1 MGLFR
6 RRKKPFQVPN
16 RRDPEAD
23 HVRVVALSMHF
34 EGKRVLRD
42 IDLGVKRGE
51 VFVVMGPSGCGKT
64 TLLKHICGL
73 LPPDLGTVYMDGRD
87 IYLLPEDDL
96 NRLRRRMGMSFQ
108 GGALINSMSVL
119 DNVKLPIRESTELP
133 DALVTT
139 LARIK
144 LDMVGLLHAAHLL
157 PGDLSGGMRKRAAV
171 ARAMALDPDIL
182 FFDEP
187 TSGLDP
193 IMAAELDNLVLKL
206 NQVFHITM
214 VVVTHDLASAFTI
227 ADRIAMLKDGRVLAL
242 GTREEIQASRNPEVQ
257 AFIRRSI
264 EEAGEQ
270 GVDFTKYLV
279 R

>member
-1 MGLFR
+1 MDLFR
-6 RRKKPFQVPN
+6 RRRKGFRIPDSVKPG
-16 RRDPEAD
+16 AD
-23 HVRVVALSMHF
+23 HLRVVALSMHF
-34 EGKRVLRD
+34 EGRRVLHD
-42 IDLGVKRGE
+42 IDLGIRRGE

-64 TLLKHICGL
+64 TLLKHVCGL
-73 LPPDLGTVYMDGRD
+73 LPPDLGTVFINGRD
-87 IYLLPEDDL
+87 LYLLPEDDL
-96 NRLRRRMGMSFQ
+96 NKLRRRMGMSFQ

-119 DNVKLPIRESTELP
+119 DNVKLPIEESTDLP
-133 DALVTT
+133 DPLVTT

-144 LDMVGLLHAAHLL
+144 LDMVGLLHASHLL

-171 ARAMALDPDIL
+171 ARAMALDPEIL

-206 NQVFHITM
+206 NHVFRITM

>member
-6 RRKKPFQVPN
+6 RKRKDFQVPFS
-16 RRDPEAD
+16 RDPEAD
-23 HVRVVALSMHF
+23 HLRVVALSMHF
-34 EGKRVLRD
+34 EGKRVLHD
-42 IDLGVKRGE
+42 IDLGIKRGE

-64 TLLKHICGL
+64 TLLKHLCGL
-73 LPPDLGTVYMDGRD
+73 LPPDLGTVYLDGRD
-87 IYLLPEDDL
+87 IFLLPEDEL
-96 NRLRRRMGMSFQ
+96 NELRRKMGMSFQ
-108 GGALINSMSVL
+108 GGALINSMTVL
-119 DNVKLPIRESTELP
+119 DNVKLPIKESTDLS
-133 DALVTT
+133 DSLATT
-139 LARIK
+139 LARVK

-157 PGDLSGGMRKRAAV
+157 PADLSGGMRKRAAV

-206 NQVFHITM
+206 NQVFRITM
-214 VVVTHDLASAFTI
+214 IVVTHDLASAFTI
-227 ADRIAMLKDGRVLAL
+227 ADRIAMLKGGRVLAL
-242 GTREEIQASRNPEVQ
+242 GTKEDIQASRNPEVQ

-264 EEAGEQ
+264 EEAG
-270 GVDFTKYLV
+270 GKGMDFTKYLV

>member
-1 MGLFR
+1 M
-6 RRKKPFQVPN
+6 
-16 RRDPEAD
+16 
-23 HVRVVALSMHF
+23 
-34 EGKRVLRD
+34 
-42 IDLGVKRGE
+42 
-51 VFVVMGPSGCGKT
+51 
-64 TLLKHICGL
+64 
-73 LPPDLGTVYMDGRD
+73 
-87 IYLLPEDDL
+87 
-96 NRLRRRMGMSFQ
+96 
-108 GGALINSMSVL
+108 
-119 DNVKLPIRESTELP
+119 KLPIKESTDLP
-133 DALVTT
+133 DALITT
-139 LARIK
+139 QARVK

-171 ARAMALDPDIL
+171 ARAMALDPEIL

-206 NQVFHITM
+206 NQVFRITM

>member
-6 RRKKPFQVPN
+6 RRKKRFQVPSE
-16 RRDPEAD
+16 RVPEAD

-34 EGKRVLRD
+34 EGKRVLRE
-42 IDLGVKRGE
+42 IDLGIKRGE

-73 LPPDLGTVYMDGRD
+73 LPPDLGTVYLDGRD
-87 IYLLPEDDL
+87 IYLLPEDEL
-96 NRLRRRMGMSFQ
+96 NLLRRRMGMSFQ

-119 DNVKLPIRESTELP
+119 DNVKLPIEESTSLP

-139 LARIK
+139 QARIK

-171 ARAMALDPDIL
+171 ARAMALDPEIL

-206 NQVFHITM
+206 NQVFRITM
-214 VVVTHDLASAFTI
+214 VMVTHDLASAFTV
-227 ADRIAMLKDGRVLAL
+227 ADRIAMLKEGRVLAL
-242 GTREEIQASRNPEVQ
+242 GTRDEIQASRNPEVQ

>member
-1 MGLFR
+1 M
-6 RRKKPFQVPN
+6 
-16 RRDPEAD
+16 
-23 HVRVVALSMHF
+23 RVVALSMHF

-42 IDLGVKRGE
+42 IDLGIRRGE
-51 VFVVMGPSGCGKT
+51 IFVVMGPSGCGKT
-64 TLLKHICGL
+64 TLLKHVCGL
-73 LPPDLGTVYMDGRD
+73 LPPDLGTVYIDGRD
-87 IYLLPEDDL
+87 IYLLPEDEL
-96 NRLRRRMGMSFQ
+96 NLLRRRMGMSFQ
-108 GGALINSMSVL
+108 GGALINSMTVL
-119 DNVKLPIRESTELP
+119 ENVMLPIRESTGLSSSL
-133 DALVTT
+133 AVT
-139 LARIK
+139 LARVK

-171 ARAMALDPDIL
+171 ARAMALDPEIL

-193 IMAAELDNLVLKL
+193 IMSAELDNLILKL
-206 NQVFHITM
+206 NHVFRITM

-242 GTREEIQASRNPEVQ
+242 GTKEEIQESRNPEVQ

-264 EEAGEQ
+264 EEAAGE
-270 GVDFTKYLV
+270 GVDFTKYLL

>member
-6 RRKKPFQVPN
+6 RRKKRFQIPYE
-16 RRDPEAD
+16 RDPEAD

-42 IDLGVKRGE
+42 IDLGIKRGE

-73 LPPDLGTVYMDGRD
+73 LPPDLGTVYLDGRD

-96 NRLRRRMGMSFQ
+96 NQLRRRMGMSFQ

-119 DNVKLPIRESTELP
+119 DNVKLPIKESTDLP
-133 DALVTT
+133 DALITT
-139 LARIK
+139 QARVK

-171 ARAMALDPDIL
+171 ARAMALDPEIL

-206 NQVFHITM
+206 NQVFRITM

>member
-6 RRKKPFQVPN
+6 RRKKRFQVPYE
-16 RRDPEAD
+16 RDPEAD

-34 EGKRVLRD
+34 EGKRVLWD
-42 IDLGVKRGE
+42 IDLGIKRGE

-73 LPPDLGTVYMDGRD
+73 LPPDLGTVYLDGRD

-96 NRLRRRMGMSFQ
+96 NKLRRRMGMSFQ

-119 DNVKLPIRESTELP
+119 DNVKLPIKESTNLP
-133 DALVTT
+133 DALITT
-139 LARIK
+139 QARVK

-171 ARAMALDPDIL
+171 ARAMALDPEIL

-206 NQVFHITM
+206 NQVFRITI

-227 ADRIAMLKDGRVLAL
+227 ADRITMLKDGRVLAL

>member
-6 RRKKPFQVPN
+6 RRKKRFQVPYE
-16 RRDPEAD
+16 RDPEAD

-34 EGKRVLRD
+34 EGKRVLWD
-42 IDLGVKRGE
+42 IDLGIKRGE

-73 LPPDLGTVYMDGRD
+73 LPPDLGTVYLDGRD

-96 NRLRRRMGMSFQ
+96 NQLRRRMGMSFQ

-119 DNVKLPIRESTELP
+119 DNVKLPIKESTDLP
-133 DALVTT
+133 DALITT
-139 LARIK
+139 QARVK

-171 ARAMALDPDIL
+171 ARAMALDPEIL

-206 NQVFHITM
+206 NQVFRITM